1 MEIKIEFTP
10 NTDGELEMAE
20 LVNHMVK
27 DLAETCDKYN
37 VKKLSYT
44 HDCFK
49 IFIKQ

>member
-10 NTDGELEMAE
+10 STDDELDLAE
-20 LVNHMVK
+20 LVNYVVK
-27 DLAETCDKYN
+27 DLAETCDKHN
-37 VKKLSYT
+37 VKKLTYT